1 MTGLIMF
8 LAFTGLL
15 WLVVAV
21 VTVVY
26 RGQLTHHPYPA
37 LSDV

>member
-1 MTGLIMF
+1 MF

-21 VTVVY
+21 VTLVC
-26 RGQLTHHPYPA
+26 RGELTRHLHPVLP
-37 LSDV
+37 DV